1 MNFKLF
7 ITGLLI
13 LALINSAHSQTA
25 VATTHPKAAQ
35 ITAFI
40 NINVVPMDKEQV
52 LERQT
57 VIIRDGRI
65 SEIGSAATTKVP
77 KDAMRIDGRG
87 KYLMPGLVDMHTHL
101 YSQTEMPLYIANGVT
116 TVFNLDGRPA
126 HLLWRERI
134 ARGEML
140 AATIYTVGPKFDRAR
155 TPEEAARIVDEQARA
170 GYDGIKIYNQ
180 VSKEEYPALMAA
192 ARRNNL
198 IIVGHI
204 PRKPG
209 FEAALKAGQAI
220 AHAEEY
226 IYAFFNNDVG
236 DIDKIELDESRIAQA
251 VTLTRTSGIWITPTL
266 VTYDYIVRQ
275 ASDLGTFL
283 AKPELKYIAPSQR
296 ERFSPEN
303 NRYKRAFNS
312 SQVAKLKEVLA
323 FQKKLLRALHK
334 AGVPI
339 LVGTDAPDVGPIAGF
354 SIHEELRNLV
364 ESGFTPFKALQAA
377 TRDSAQILKS
387 PNEFGTVSV
396 GKRADLILL
405 EANPLKDIGNVARRV
420 GVMVRGQWLPESELR
435 GMLDNLP
442 AAYAKEEQFVR
453 INLKKNVQKAL
464 QYLDENDPFNQ
475 LSSAVLINISLEQGT
490 DKLKNIV
497 GAVKKVNP
505 NATLIQERTINALG
519 YRLLGRKKMK
529 EAIEIFRLNV
539 EIYPKSANT
548 YDSLAEAHMTNGN
561 KELAVEFYKKALEV
575 DPKYPNAQYAIEFL
589 KKSNQ

>member
-25 VATTHPKAAQ
+25 VATSHPKAAQ

-65 SEIGSAATTKVP
+65 SVIGSAATTKVP